1 MKYETVI
8 GLEVHVEL
16 ATKTK
21 IFCSCKNE
29 FGAPP
34 NTHVCPVCLSMPG
47 TLPVLNRTAVEYGVR
62 AGYALGCTIPNFSKM
77 DRKNYVY
84 PDLSKAYQ
92 ISQFDYPLCTKG
104 ELELEVNG
112 QKRMIGITRIHIEED
127 AGKLVHGSEESFVDY
142 NRGGVPLIEIVTE
155 PDLRS
160 AEEVRVFLET
170 VKANMEYIGVS
181 DCKMQE
187 GSMRCDI
194 NISVRPVGSTEYGTR
209 TELKNINSISAAQ
222 RAIEAEARR
231 HIEVIEDGE
240 QIVQETRRWD
250 DVKGQTTPMRD
261 KEEAHD
267 YRYFPDPD
275 LVPIYLSDE
284 ELKTIRESMPELP
297 KQKKER
303 FMEQFSLSAYD
314 AGVLTSSKYTAAF
327 FERCMEIIDEPKAV
341 CNLIMVDLLK
351 LLNENGIEPKDIPMA
366 PETLCEVVRLTK
378 ENVINSSVAKA
389 VFEEAFKTGKAPAAI
404 VEEKGLKQMDD
415 SDEIERLVAEIIAAN
430 PKPVADYQNGNKKAM
445 TFFVGQVMKATKGK
459 ANPKTVNE
467 IIARELNK

>member
-1 MKYETVI
+1 
-8 GLEVHVEL
+8 
-16 ATKTK
+16 
-21 IFCSCKNE
+21 
-29 FGAPP
+29 
-34 NTHVCPVCLSMPG
+34 
-47 TLPVLNRTAVEYGVR
+47 
-62 AGYALGCTIPNFSKM
+62 
-77 DRKNYVY
+77 
-84 PDLSKAYQ
+84 
-92 ISQFDYPLCTKG
+92 
-104 ELELEVNG
+104 
-112 QKRMIGITRIHIEED
+112 
-127 AGKLVHGSEESFVDY
+127 
-142 NRGGVPLIEIVTE
+142 
-155 PDLRS
+155 
-160 AEEVRVFLET
+160 
-170 VKANMEYIGVS
+170 
-181 DCKMQE
+181 
-187 GSMRCDI
+187 
-194 NISVRPVGSTEYGTR
+194 
-209 TELKNINSISAAQ
+209 
-222 RAIEAEARR
+222 
-231 HIEVIEDGE
+231 
-240 QIVQETRRWD
+240 
-250 DVKGQTTPMRD
+250 MRD

-366 PETLCEVVRLTK
+366 PEALCEVVRLTK

-467 IIARELNK
+467 IVARELNK

>member
-194 NISVRPVGSTEYGTR
+194 NISVRPEGSTEYGTR

-366 PETLCEVVRLTK
+366 PEALCEVVRLTK

-467 IIARELNK
+467 IVARELNK

>member
-112 QKRMIGITRIHIEED
+112 QKLMIGITRIHIEED

-194 NISVRPVGSTEYGTR
+194 NISVRPEGSTEYGTR

-284 ELKTIRESMPELP
+284 
-297 KQKKER
+297 
-303 FMEQFSLSAYD
+303 
-314 AGVLTSSKYTAAF
+314 
-327 FERCMEIIDEPKAV
+327 
-341 CNLIMVDLLK
+341 
-351 LLNENGIEPKDIPMA
+351 
-366 PETLCEVVRLTK
+366 
-378 ENVINSSVAKA
+378 
-389 VFEEAFKTGKAPAAI
+389 
-404 VEEKGLKQMDD
+404 
-415 SDEIERLVAEIIAAN
+415 
-430 PKPVADYQNGNKKAM
+430 
-445 TFFVGQVMKATKGK
+445 
-459 ANPKTVNE
+459 
-467 IIARELNK
+467 